1 MEITL
6 STRQWAI
13 IKRTAQNVA
22 PNVAKKANIQK
33 KMLEL
38 ASEYKSLDAQ
48 IAGFEQG
55 IKALCHGL
63 GTEDLIHRAVTI
75 VEGKF
80 DKDGR
85 PLKKVSYEPNSNVVY
100 DAAKNVYV
108 VTVPEV
114 EVTGSDFDVDN
125 ASTEEPVDEET
136 QETHAETLP
145 EPPAEIQIEDSIF

>member
-38 ASEYKSLDAQ
+38 AAEYKSLDAQ

-63 GTEDLIHRAVTI
+63 GTEDLVHRVVTTL
-75 VEGKF
+75 EGKF
-80 DKDGR
+80 DKDGK
-85 PLKKVSYEPNSNVVY
+85 PQKKTSYEPNSNVAY
-100 DAAKNVYV
+100 DATKNVYV
-108 VTVPEV
+108 VTVPDLGT
-114 EVTGSDFDVDN
+114 VTGADYDIDSTPTETPVETDN
-125 ASTEEPVDEET
+125 ET
-136 QETHAETLP
+136 PQETLFEEA
-145 EPPAEIQIEDSIF
+145 AF